1 MSVGLGYLHLN
12 QALSTLSGGELQRL
26 KMASYLG
33 EQGKI
38 FIVDEPT
45 DGLHLKDVHRIITL
59 FEAMVDKG
67 NTVYVIEHNTDV
79 IKAADYVIELGPG
92 AGEEGGEVIYTG
104 TPQGLLSCTQ
114 SVTARY
120 LADQ

>member
-1 MSVGLGYLHLN
+1 
-12 QALSTLSGGELQRL
+12 
-26 KMASYLG
+26 MASYLG

-59 FEAMVDKG
+59 FETMVDKG